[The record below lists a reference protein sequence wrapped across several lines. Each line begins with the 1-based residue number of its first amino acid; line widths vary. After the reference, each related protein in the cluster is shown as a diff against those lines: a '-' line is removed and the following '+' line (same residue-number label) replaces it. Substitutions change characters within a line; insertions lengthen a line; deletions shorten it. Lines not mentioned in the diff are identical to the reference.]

1 MMRKLLWTAG
11 LLAAVSVIAEEIKAP
26 VSGVMIFKNGV
37 SAVRRT
43 ADTGKQTEFQLACD
57 LVPLQ
62 GSLWFGGP
70 VVSVVRKNVKKPV
83 PGKYPL
89 ENITKTFAGKQV
101 TLILSNINGSVQE
114 ISGVVWD
121 PEPKPEKQQ
130 PGQPLPM
137 NETVVWIKRNDGGS
151 IEMVQRHR
159 IVGVRA
165 AEVPKAANLPE
176 KFDLRPA
183 WQFTLSKP
191 ARQPVVIDYLS
202 QGLSWQS
209 AYRIE
214 LKNASGMI
222 ISQDAEIVNNLD
234 DLNKVTLFL
243 ASGFANFVNFGQN
256 SPMAMVQPKTTPQ
269 VRYEFSNQFA
279 NQSVMRKANYAP
291 RAYAAPDMAY
301 GAEREAPGF
310 GAAGT
315 EETEDISLLPIKDFS
330 LKKGE
335 VCHRV
340 LSSAE
345 TSYERLVHWTI
356 GAKRHPDNGHPM
368 GGMQSVPM
376 DALRFK
382 NPFDAPITTSPLEI
396 LDGGIVLA
404 QVKIPWVNPK
414 QTATVDITKALTVTG
429 KIIEY
434 EVQPQSTERAEQV
447 FSSLE
452 RNRGGKVTAGWIAG
466 MRYRITDVQGE
477 MRLKNYRKQPARLL
491 IEMDH
496 SGVLVSADDDPKQT
510 MLDRTGSVNPR
521 ARLTWDIRLNAGEE
535 KTIKYR
541 YNIFV
546 RN

>member
-1 MMRKLLWTAG
+1 MKKTILTAS
-11 LLAAVSVIAEEIKAP
+11 LLAALAVSAAEIKAP
-26 VSGVMIFKNGV
+26 VTGVMIFKNGV

-43 ADTGKQTEFQLACD
+43 AETSKETEFQLACD

-62 GSLWFGGP
+62 GSLWFAGP
-70 VVSVVRKNVKKPV
+70 VVSVVRKNVKKLV

-101 TLILSNINGSVQE
+101 TLILSNNNGPVQE

-121 PEPKPEKQQ
+121 PDPKPEKLQ

-137 NETVVWIKRNDGGS
+137 NEPVVWIKRNDGGS
-151 IEMVQRHR
+151 IEMVQRFR

-165 AEVPKAANLPE
+165 AEMPKAAALPE

-214 LKNASGMI
+214 LKNADSMMI
-222 ISQDAEIVNNLD
+222 FQDAEIVNNLD
-234 DLNKVTLFL
+234 DLNNVQLFL
-243 ASGFANFVNFGQN
+243 ASGYANFINRGRN
-256 SPMAMVQPKTTPQ
+256 SPMAMVQPTTVPQ

-279 NQSVMRKANYAP
+279 NQAPAVRYKYEKNLRNY
-291 RAYAAPDMAY
+291 AYAADSVAP
-301 GAEREAPGF
+301 EAASF
-310 GAAGT
+310 GASGSD
-315 EETEDISLLPIKDFS
+315 ETEDISLLPIKDFT

-356 GAKRHPDNGHPM
+356 GAKRHPDNGHPY
-368 GGMQSVPM
+368 GGGEPVPM
-376 DALRFK
+376 DALRFE
-382 NPFDAPITTSPLEI
+382 NPFDVPITTSPLEI
-396 LDGGIVLA
+396 QDGGIVLA

-414 QTATVDITKALTVTG
+414 QTATVDITKALSVTG
-429 KIIEY
+429 KVIEY
-434 EVQPQSTERAEQV
+434 EVPAQSLERAEQF

-452 RNRGGKVTAGWIAG
+452 RNRAGKVMGGWIAG
-466 MRYRITDVQGE
+466 FRYRVTDVQGE
-477 MRLKNYRKQPARLL
+477 IRLKNYRKQPARML
-491 IEMDH
+491 IELDY
-496 SGVLVSADDDPKQT
+496 SGALVSAEDAPKET

-521 ARLTWDIRLNAGEE
+521 ARLTWDIRLKAGEE
-535 KTIKYR
+535 KIIKYR

-546 RN
+546 QN